1 MLPSSKDPMTSTS
14 SIAAVV
20 SIMLFTLTQCSV
32 PAQARTLTSEEA
44 EALPNSFP
52 AKLVP
57 PDDPAL
63 RRFIP
68 LLLDHEFPSG
78 LGKIASFMLYI
89 SHFQVPFV
97 VKQCGRSDSFYSPSK
112 AHIVVCYE
120 AIVETNQLLGRP
132 QSEWYAYDSKTAS
145 VMAYIGLHEIGHALM
160 DKLHIK
166 RDKREEDMA
175 DEFAYLILASVDKG
189 MSRRILE
196 NPYVYY
202 HRHSVEVEGKLG
214 HSADDPHSP
223 SEVRSVVAMCVLYG
237 MHRDPE
243 IGRRLGRAARSCI
256 EATDAAI
263 DDWNARLAPYSRIT
277 SRRTFDHWKP

>member
-1 MLPSSKDPMTSTS
+1 MTSTS

-20 SIMLFTLTQCSV
+20 SIVLCTIAQYSV
-32 PAQARTLTSEEA
+32 PAQARILTKEEA

-57 PDDPAL
+57 PNDPAL
-63 RRFIP
+63 SQFIP
-68 LLLDHEFPSG
+68 FLLDHDFPSG
-78 LGKIASFMLYI
+78 LGTIASFTFYI
-89 SHFQVPFV
+89 SHFRVPFV
-97 VKQCGRSDSFYSPSK
+97 VKQCGRPDSFYSPSK
-112 AHIVVCYE
+112 GHIIVCYE

-132 QSEWYAYDSKTAS
+132 RSEWYAYDSKTAS

-166 RDKREEDMA
+166 IDKPEEDMA
-175 DEFAYLILASVDKG
+175 DEFAYLMLASVDKA

-196 NPYVYY
+196 MPYVYY

-214 HSADDPHSP
+214 HSANDPHSP

-256 EATDAAI
+256 AATDAAI
-263 DDWNARLAPYSRIT
+263 DDWNDRLAPYSRIVG
-277 SRRTFDHWKP
+277 RRTFNHWKP